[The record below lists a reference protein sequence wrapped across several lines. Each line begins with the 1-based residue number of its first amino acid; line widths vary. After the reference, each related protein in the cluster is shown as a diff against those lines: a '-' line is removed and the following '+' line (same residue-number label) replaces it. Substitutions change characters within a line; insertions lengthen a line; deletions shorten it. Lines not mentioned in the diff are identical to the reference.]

1 MLLNTLSSH
10 EVAELTEVVLK
21 QKDPV
26 VSISQ
31 HINST
36 KVDVFTKEEEMAE
49 ARKSQGSLKDKFKEE
64 RQDIRPSGYSWI
76 IHYLVEWYNFLQF
89 FQHNFVFCII
99 KVLILPINQDSFSYT

>member
-31 HINST
+31 HIDST
-36 KVDVFTKEEEMAE
+36 EVDVFTKEEEIAE
-49 ARKSQGSLKDKFKEE
+49 ARKESGKFK
-64 RQDIRPSGYSWI
+64 RQ
-76 IHYLVEWYNFLQF
+76 V
-89 FQHNFVFCII
+89 
-99 KVLILPINQDSFSYT
+99 

>member
-26 VSISQ
+26 VSISP

-36 KVDVFTKEEEMAE
+36 EVDVFTKEEEIAE
-49 ARKSQGSLKDKFKEE
+49 ARKESGKFK
-64 RQDIRPSGYSWI
+64 RQI
-76 IHYLVEWYNFLQF
+76 
-89 FQHNFVFCII
+89 
-99 KVLILPINQDSFSYT
+99 

>member
-1 MLLNTLSSH
+1 MLLNTLRSH

-36 KVDVFTKEEEMAE
+36 KVDIFTKEEEIE
-49 ARKSQGSLKDKFKEE
+49 TRKESGTFK
-64 RQDIRPSGYSWI
+64 R
-76 IHYLVEWYNFLQF
+76 
-89 FQHNFVFCII
+89 
-99 KVLILPINQDSFSYT
+99 

>member
-21 QKDPV
+21 QKDPI

-36 KVDVFTKEEEMAE
+36 KVHVFTKKEEMAE
-49 ARKSQGSLKDKFKEE
+49 SRKESGKFK
-64 RQDIRPSGYSWI
+64 RQ
-76 IHYLVEWYNFLQF
+76 V
-89 FQHNFVFCII
+89 
-99 KVLILPINQDSFSYT
+99 